1 MGIEKEIP
9 DEKRKEKQLYIMAKF
24 ISTLITVIGVLMS
37 ITCYF
42 NKFIYLSVFSL
53 IYAIIFVFVFI
64 YTVLSKKLIVF
75 YISIILLTFSF
86 EISYVI
92 TGGAAGFS
100 PIWLTIVPL
109 FAIYIFNMKSFY
121 IINALILSI
130 LIIFMWTPLSNH
142 IYDYGDIFL
151 IRFPIIY
158 AIEFVF
164 GIFLKYRIENTEKR
178 LEEQRNTLQKEIENA
193 ALLQKTFL
201 SREEEF
207 WEHWSVC
214 AKSIPMAGVTGDLNC
229 AYGDNHNLLGLG
241 IFDISGH
248 GIASGLLTMLAKNII
263 EYQFYENVY
272 SNGKEELWETMD
284 KINSRF
290 IKNKG
295 EVSNYLTGI
304 LLKITDNKIEL
315 VNAGHPEPILY
326 KKSLNSFIFFA
337 RDSRA
342 IGVIG
347 MNNIPPFY
355 ISQYLEMESGD
366 ELFLFTDGIT
376 ECTNDNGEQF
386 GQARLMKAFQN
397 YIRTPIEEQIKL
409 IMEEVNDFRG
419 KTITDDITLMI
430 LKRD

>member
-1 MGIEKEIP
+1 MGIETEIP

-37 ITCYF
+37 IACYVNNF
-42 NKFIYLSVFSL
+42 LYLSTFSL
-53 IYAIIFVFVFI
+53 IYAISFIFAYI
-64 YTVLSKKLIVF
+64 YTVVTKKLNIF

-86 EISYVI
+86 EISYLI
-92 TGGAAGFS
+92 TGGANGFS
-100 PIWLTIVPL
+100 PIWLTIIPL
-109 FAIYIFNMKSFY
+109 FAIYIFSMTHFY
-121 IINALILSI
+121 IINSIILAI
-130 LIIFMWTPLSNH
+130 LIIFLWTPLSKH
-142 IYDYGDIFL
+142 IYDYGEVFT

-158 AIEFVF
+158 ALEFVF
-164 GIFLKYRIENTEKR
+164 GIFLKYRIEDTEKR
-178 LEEQRNTLQKEIENA
+178 LEKQRNTLQKEIENA

-201 SREEEF
+201 SKEEEY

-263 EYQFYENVY
+263 EYQFYGNIY
-272 SNGKEELWETMD
+272 ANGKEELWETMD

-290 IKNKG
+290 IDNKG

-304 LLKITDNKIEL
+304 LLKIVDNKIEL

-326 KKSLNSFIFFA
+326 KKSINSFIFFA
-337 RDSRA
+337 RDSRS

-347 MNNIPPFY
+347 MNSITPFY

-386 GQARLMKAFQN
+386 GQGRLMKSFQK
-397 YIRTPIEEQIKL
+397 YIKTPIEEQIKL

-419 KTITDDITLMI
+419 KIINDDITLMI

>member
-1 MGIEKEIP
+1 MGIETEIP

-37 ITCYF
+37 ITCYVNNF
-42 NKFIYLSVFSL
+42 LYLSTFSL
-53 IYAIIFVFVFI
+53 IYAVYFIFVYI
-64 YTVLSKKLIVF
+64 YTVVTKKLNIF

-86 EISYVI
+86 EISYLI
-92 TGGAAGFS
+92 TGGANGFS

-109 FAIYIFNMKSFY
+109 FAIYIFSMTHFY
-121 IINALILSI
+121 IINSIILAI
-130 LIIFMWTPLSNH
+130 LIIFLWTPLSKH
-142 IYDYGDIFL
+142 IYNYGSVFTT
-151 IRFPIIY
+151 RFPIIY

-164 GIFLKYRIENTEKR
+164 GIFLKYRIEDSEKR
-178 LEEQRNTLQKEIENA
+178 LEKQRNTLQKEIENA

-201 SREEEF
+201 SKEEEF

-263 EYQFYENVY
+263 EYQFYGNIY
-272 SNGKEELWETMD
+272 ANGKEELWETMD

-290 IKNKG
+290 INNKG

-304 LLKITDNKIEL
+304 LLKIVDNKIEL

-326 KKSLNSFIFFA
+326 KKSINSFIFFA
-337 RDSRA
+337 RDSRS

-386 GQARLMKAFQN
+386 GQARLMKSFQK
-397 YIRTPIEEQIKL
+397 YIKTPIEEQIKL

-419 KTITDDITLMI
+419 KIINDDITLMI

>member
-1 MGIEKEIP
+1 MGIETEIP

-37 ITCYF
+37 ITCYVNNF
-42 NKFIYLSVFSL
+42 LYLSTFSL
-53 IYAIIFVFVFI
+53 IYAVSFIFVYI
-64 YTVLSKKLIVF
+64 YTVVTKKLKIF

-86 EISYVI
+86 EISYLI
-92 TGGAAGFS
+92 TGGADGFS

-109 FAIYIFNMKSFY
+109 FAIYIFSMTHFY
-121 IINALILSI
+121 IINSIILAI
-130 LIIFMWTPLSNH
+130 LIIFLWTPLSKH
-142 IYDYGDIFL
+142 IYNYGSVFTT
-151 IRFPIIY
+151 RFPIIY
-158 AIEFVF
+158 AIEFIF
-164 GIFLKYRIENTEKR
+164 GIFLKYRIEDTEKR
-178 LEEQRNTLQKEIENA
+178 LEKQRNTLQKEIENA

-201 SREEEF
+201 SKEEEF

-263 EYQFYENVY
+263 EYQFYGNIY

-290 IKNKG
+290 IQNKG

-304 LLKITDNKIEL
+304 LLKIVDNKIEL

-326 KKSLNSFIFFA
+326 KKSINSFIFFA
-337 RDSRA
+337 RDSRS

-386 GQARLMKAFQN
+386 GQARLMQSFQK
-397 YIRTPIEEQIKL
+397 YIKTPIEEQIKL

-419 KTITDDITLMI
+419 KIITDDITLMI

>member
-1 MGIEKEIP
+1 MGIETEIP

-37 ITCYF
+37 ITCYVNNF
-42 NKFIYLSVFSL
+42 LYLSTFSL
-53 IYAIIFVFVFI
+53 IYAVSFIFVYI
-64 YTVLSKKLIVF
+64 YTVVTKKLKIF

-86 EISYVI
+86 EISYLI
-92 TGGAAGFS
+92 TGGADGFS

-109 FAIYIFNMKSFY
+109 FAIYIFSMTHFY
-121 IINALILSI
+121 IINSIILAI
-130 LIIFMWTPLSNH
+130 LIIFLWTPLSKH
-142 IYDYGDIFL
+142 IYNYGSVFTT
-151 IRFPIIY
+151 RFPIIY
-158 AIEFVF
+158 AIEFIF
-164 GIFLKYRIENTEKR
+164 GIFLKYRIEDTEKR
-178 LEEQRNTLQKEIENA
+178 LEKQRNTLQKEIENA

-201 SREEEF
+201 SKEEEF

-263 EYQFYENVY
+263 EYQFYGNIY

-290 IKNKG
+290 IQNKG

-304 LLKITDNKIEL
+304 LLKIVDNKIEL

-326 KKSLNSFIFFA
+326 KKSINSFIFFA
-337 RDSRA
+337 RDSRS

-386 GQARLMKAFQN
+386 GQARLMQSFQK
-397 YIRTPIEEQIKL
+397 YIKTPIEEQIKL

-419 KTITDDITLMI
+419 KIINDDITLMI